1 MYVRTHVPSV
11 RPSPSHDHR
20 RPDAGHAN
28 IQHPIHTPHTT
39 YDDDGKQ
46 QQEVA
51 SIAVEEYEGVP
62 NLALKKGVDEIA
74 LIEARKAQ
82 SGGSDVRMLC
92 VCVCFFLIVRLR

>member
-1 MYVRTHVPSV
+1 M
-11 RPSPSHDHR
+11 
-20 RPDAGHAN
+20 
-28 IQHPIHTPHTT
+28 
-39 YDDDGKQ
+39 
-46 QQEVA
+46 
-51 SIAVEEYEGVP
+51 EEYEGVP